1 MTLSVKHRRRR
12 TAPQL
17 FVPRLL
23 PGMMLALM
31 LALCLPQLAP
41 AADLPPIRESQ
52 AETVG
57 SGGQSL
63 SLEER
68 VKRLE
73 NLLEGQALVEML
85 MQIEELQ
92 KDVQELRGQNETY
105 AHEVEGIK
113 KRQREL
119 YMDIDRR
126 LRQLMEASN
135 TTAAGTGTGM
145 PSTTTVPTPQM
156 GASLSAGGA
165 AGRPTAV
172 DPQAEKNAYSKA
184 FNVLKDRHYEQAILA
199 FAQFLQVYPDGQ
211 YADNAIYWTGEAKYF
226 LERYDQAI
234 EDFKRVTTRFPN
246 SPKQADALLKIGYSY
261 YQMKKWPETRQAL
274 QEVITRFPD
283 STAATLAGKR
293 LHQMKVDGL

>member
-1 MTLSVKHRRRR
+1 M
-12 TAPQL
+12 APQL

-23 PGMMLALM
+23 TGLM
-31 LALCLPQLAP
+31 FALCLPQLVP
-41 AADLPPIRESQ
+41 AAELPPIRESQ
-52 AETVG
+52 AENIG
-57 SGGQSL
+57 SDGKSL
-63 SLEER
+63 SLEDR

-126 LRQLMEASN
+126 LRQLMETSS
-135 TTAAGTGTGM
+135 TTASSGTGM
-145 PSTTTVPTPQM
+145 PSTTPMPTPP
-156 GASLSAGGA
+156 GASLPAVAGATA
-165 AGRPTAV
+165 AGNA
-172 DPQAEKNAYSKA
+172 DPLAEKNAYSQA
-184 FNVLKDRHYEQAILA
+184 FNVLKDRHYEQAINA

-226 LERYDQAI
+226 LERYAEAI
-234 EDFKRVTTRFPN
+234 EDFKRVTTQFPN

-261 YQMKKWPETRQAL
+261 YQMKNWPETRKAL

-283 STAATLAGKR
+283 STAAKLAGKR